1 MAKKY
6 YKAPKHFT
14 GRTITTKTPY
24 GTDSSMV
31 VTDDKIISQV
41 TLSDNTV
48 LCKDDIGYYIT
59 FKNRVDSGMADP
71 LRFDIDNRKT
81 IEIMEANNEG

>member
-31 VTDDKIISQV
+31 ISDEKIISQIS
-41 TLSDNTV
+41 LSDNTV

-59 FKNRVDSGMADP
+59 FKDRVDSGIADP
-71 LRFDIDNRKT
+71 LRFDLENRQT
-81 IEIMEANNEG
+81 LEIMEASNEG